1 MAEDNNNELHLD
13 VPDHLSYSEEHVWM
27 DDSVDPVVLG
37 ITEYATE
44 QLGDIVFVDLP
55 EPGTEVQ
62 AGDEIAQIES
72 SKSVE
77 PFVCPVAGTVRY
89 VNRAIA
95 DDPDVIGQDPYG
107 EGWFVKIELDDDEPE
122 LLTADEYVK
131 IIK

>member
-1 MAEDNNNELHLD
+1 MAEENTNEIHLD

-37 ITEYATE
+37 ITEYAADR
-44 QLGDIVFVDLP
+44 LGEIVFVDLP

-72 SKSVE
+72 AKSVE
-77 PFVCPVAGTVRY
+77 PFVSPVAGVVRY

-95 DDPDVIGQDPYG
+95 DDPDIIAQDPYG
-107 EGWFVKIELDDDEPE
+107 EGWFVKIALDDDEPE
-122 LLTADEYVK
+122 LLTADEYLRV
-131 IIK
+131 IQ